1 MTRVLAC
8 GAFLKNTACLFDTAT
23 PQAPL
28 WSGVHGDLSDPAAC
42 AALEHSVQ
50 DLLAQEGGAAGSSPP
65 QASGAMTANSARWMR
80 WRMTCIPIFSARA
93 LPSALRA
100 SAASRASLSSTTTPM
115 QLQCWQSMGCTSP

>member
-42 AALEHSVQ
+42 AALEHSEQ
-50 DLLAQEGGAAGSSPP
+50 AQGPGGCGGEGKEWRPKVGGYIGESS
-65 QASGAMTANSARWMR
+65 SNGEVKSA
-80 WRMTCIPIFSARA
+80 
-93 LPSALRA
+93 
-100 SAASRASLSSTTTPM
+100 
-115 QLQCWQSMGCTSP
+115 